1 MAGGG
6 VFATRTGTGES
17 GTAAVHT
24 HCVCGKDAGVSV
36 NGHTHS
42 EAVTFT
48 AWDKTD
54 SLPTETGNY
63 YLTENVTVDGVW
75 KPADGTVLCL
85 NGKTISMNAAGDAIS
100 VGKGTTFILT
110 DCKEVQGSITH
121 GVNLE
126 TKYTGRGMNVAGTF
140 TMYGGNIT
148 GNNKEVANYT
158 LGGGGVYVAT
168 DATFT
173 MNGGSVAENIIISK
187 NTYPNGGGVYVAG
200 EFVINGGNIIK
211 NEAKFGG
218 GVYVGANAHLRMNG
232 GNITENIAKVN
243 APNGSGYGGGVYVV
257 RTDAG
262 EEGTLTMSGGNITG
276 NTAIGADANSG
287 GVYSKGSLSISGD
300 VKITGNL
307 RKSQEDTAGIADNLH
322 LITYFKFIE
331 INGEIKET
339 ANIGVTTVTVPTT
352 DNPVAI
358 TKEYNTNYSD
368 NFHSDN
374 KQYKSYYD
382 DSDQKLKLKLLTSQS
397 EFKFENDTETKT
409 YGDVNFTKKAV
420 GQNDNS
426 TVTYSSS
433 DESVA
438 TVNETT
444 GAVTITGAGTAV
456 ITATA
461 SETDD
466 YKEATAS
473 YNLIVNKRTPIVS
486 EFTFISPVNLT
497 YDGNPKTA
505 QVALNSKY
513 TGCGDITVKYY
524 NKAGTATEAIN
535 TGTYVIKF
543 AIAEGKNFNATD
555 TELTS
560 EDFTFTVVAK
570 ELTAD
575 MIANIPAQTYT
586 VSAIKP
592 EVAVT
597 DGSGTLVKGTD
608 YEVTYTGNTNVGTGS
623 VKVTGKGN
631 YSGEIIKN
639 FVINKANPSYNVPE
653 ERTAKYGDKLSA
665 VTLPDGWSWMNPD
678 DTVGN
683 VTAYGSSNTHKA
695 KYTPADTDNY
705 NVIENIEVPVKVSA
719 KKEVDV
725 IAPEIRVLAGEKR
738 EVDLSSYKKNS
749 ADVMGG
755 AYADSKLI
763 FENNGL
769 PYKVQDKDMV
779 GFTVK
784 SDATAGESDIITVG
798 VDSADGNTYYDIKFK
813 VTVRSKSSGG
823 TYKPPVQ
830 KPSII
835 TAGEGFKAELSS
847 DGTKATITVE
857 EGYEI
862 VDVLVNGISKGKVTE
877 ITGLKTGDTIEVK
890 TEKKQT
896 EPVKPADN
904 KHIIRGV
911 KNTEIEL
918 EITVNKDGN
927 IVIKWKKSKGYR
939 VDSFEILRAVKKN
952 GKYSKIYTT
961 KSGKA
966 SRIINAKNLKD
977 GKRYYYKVRGVRTID
992 GKKYY
997 TEWSDIES
1005 KKVKK

>member
-6 VFATRTGTGES
+6 VFATGTGTGES

-24 HCVCGKDAGVSV
+24 HCVCGKDAGVNV

-48 AWDKTD
+48 AWTEKD
-54 SLPTETGNY
+54 SLPAESGNY
-63 YLTENVTVDGVW
+63 YLTENVTITSTW
-75 KPADGTVLCL
+75 EPADGTVLCL
-85 NGKTISMNAAGDAIS
+85 NGKTISMNAAGNAIS

-121 GVNLE
+121 GINSE
-126 TKYTGRGMNVAGTF
+126 TNMKYTGRGMEVAGTF

-148 GNNKEVANYT
+148 GNNKEVANYM

-173 MNGGSVAENIIISK
+173 MNGGSVAENIIISEK
-187 NTYPNGGGVYVAG
+187 TYANGGGVYVAG

-211 NEAKFGG
+211 NEAENGG
-218 GVYVGANAHLRMNG
+218 GVYVGANAHLIMNG
-232 GNITENIAKVN
+232 GNIIKNEAEF
-243 APNGSGYGGGVYVV
+243 GGGVYVV
-257 RTDAG
+257 RTDQG
-262 EEGTLTMSGGNITG
+262 KEGTLTMSGGNITG
-276 NTAIGADANSG
+276 NTAIGTDANSG

-397 EFKFENDTETKT
+397 EFKFENDTETRT
-409 YGDVNFTKKAV
+409 YGDVNFTRTAV

-438 TVNETT
+438 AVNETT
-444 GAVTITGAGTAV
+444 GEVTITGAGTAV

-461 SETDD
+461 SETDE
-466 YKEATAS
+466 YAEATAS
-473 YNLIVNKRTPIVS
+473 YNLTVNKRTPIVS
-486 EFTFISPVNLT
+486 DFTFISPVNLT

-513 TGCGDITVKYY
+513 TGCGDIAVKYY
-524 NKAGTATEAIN
+524 DESGNQTEAVDAGT
-535 TGTYVIKF
+535 YKVKVD
-543 AIAEGKNFNATD
+543 IAEGKNFNATD

-639 FVINKANPSYNVPE
+639 FVIDKADPSYSVPGDLNA
-653 ERTAKYGDKLSA
+653 TYGDKLSA
-665 VTLPDGWSWMNPD
+665 VTLPNNWSWMNPD

-683 VTAYGSSNTHKA
+683 VTAYGNSNKHKA
-695 KYTPADTDNY
+695 RYTPDDTDNY
-705 NVIENIEVPVKVSA
+705 NVIENIDVPVTVSA
-719 KKEVDV
+719 KQEADV
-725 IAPEIRVLAGEKR
+725 IAPEIRVLAGESR

-749 ADVMGG
+749 ADVMRG
-755 AYADSKLI
+755 AHSYDNVFDSSI
-763 FENNGL
+763 P
-769 PYKVQDKDMV
+769 PYKVSGEDKV

-784 SDATAGESDIITVG
+784 SDAKVGDSGTISVG
-798 VDSADGNTYYDIKFK
+798 VYSADGNTCYDIQFK

-830 KPSII
+830 KPSI

-904 KHIIRGV
+904 ERIIRGV

-939 VDSFEILRAVKKN
+939 VDGFEILRAVKKN

-966 SRIINAKNLKD
+966 SRIVNAKNLKD